1 MMFSRNQVRGPGRKA
16 LWSTVLV
23 LLMGLGVGTTVWL
36 SLVFSSHRSPCI
48 ADMHAIPAPPS
59 NFWLTSSSSSH
70 EPASFSAPPYTHP
83 SPASNRLA
91 INQVVFGI
99 AGAAQ
104 LWDKRKEFIK
114 LWWRREEMRGFV
126 WLEEAVKVR
135 DGENLPPVHVS
146 EDTSTFSYTHPL
158 GHPSGLR
165 LSRIVCETFRLGL
178 PNVHWFVMGDDD
190 TLFNTDNLVRV
201 LSKYD
206 PSEMWYIGSN
216 SESHRQND
224 HFSHSMAYGG
234 GGFAISYPLA
244 EALTAMQDECLER
257 YPSLFGSDD
266 RLHACITELGVPL
279 TRELGFHQFDV
290 FGNAR
295 GLLASHPVT
304 PFLSMHHL
312 ELLAPVF
319 PFMSHLEGLRLLTKA
334 MRTEPGS
341 FLQQSLVYDVKN
353 SLSFSIS
360 TGYVIQV
367 FPEIILPRLL
377 TRVETTFTAWNR
389 DNKPLEFAFDTRP
402 SAKSVCRQPYLFY
415 VEDIR
420 YDSAASRV
428 VTVYKRYAGIDNEKS
443 KNFCWSK
450 GLPRSKV
457 RSIQVVSEPV
467 SNKFFSLPR
476 RQCAKLMETKGQVLH
491 INVGGCKPGELITAA

>member
-1 MMFSRNQVRGPGRKA
+1 MLFSRNQLRGSGRKA
-16 LWSTVLV
+16 FWSTILAISVF
-23 LLMGLGVGTTVWL
+23 LGVGTTVWL

-48 ADMHAIPAPPS
+48 ADNHSNLAPPS
-59 NFWLTSSSSSH
+59 VFWSPPYTTLSN
-70 EPASFSAPPYTHP
+70 EASFSAPPYVHP
-83 SPASNRLA
+83 SLSNNGLA
-91 INQVVFGI
+91 INHLVFGI

-104 LWDKRKEFIK
+104 LWDRRKEFIK

-126 WLEEAVKVR
+126 WLEEAVKVQE
-135 DGENLPPVHVS
+135 GENVPPVQVS

-158 GHPSGLR
+158 GHPSGIR
-165 LSRIVCETFRLGL
+165 LSRIVAETFRLGL
-178 PNVHWFVMGDDD
+178 PNVRWFVMGDDD
-190 TLFNTDNLVRV
+190 TLFNTDNLLRV

-224 HFSHSMAYGG
+224 CFSHSMAYGG

-244 EALTAMQDECLER
+244 EALAAMQDKCLER

-279 TRELGFHQFDV
+279 TRESGFHQFDV
-290 FGNAR
+290 FGNAH
-295 GLLASHPVT
+295 GLLASHPLT
-304 PFLSMHHL
+304 PFISMHHL
-312 ELLAPVF
+312 ELLDPIF
-319 PFMSHLEGLRLLTKA
+319 PHMSALDGLRLLTKA

-341 FLQQSLVYDVKN
+341 FLQQSIAYDHKR

-389 DNKPLEFAFDTRP
+389 DKAPLEFAFDTRP
-402 SAKSVCRQPYLFY
+402 SVDSVCQKPYLFY
-415 VEDIR
+415 LEDMQI
-420 YDSAASRV
+420 DPSTSRV
-428 VTVYKRYAGIDNEKS
+428 VTVYKRLQSVDEEKS
-443 KNFCWSK
+443 KNLCWSK
-450 GLPRSKV
+450 GLPPSQV
-457 RSIQVVSEPV
+457 ESIRVVSERA
-467 SNKFFSLPR
+467 SQKFFSVSFVCLVQSNIQTILVFDTR
-476 RQCAKLMETKGQVLH
+476 LL
-491 INVGGCKPGELITAA
+491 NS